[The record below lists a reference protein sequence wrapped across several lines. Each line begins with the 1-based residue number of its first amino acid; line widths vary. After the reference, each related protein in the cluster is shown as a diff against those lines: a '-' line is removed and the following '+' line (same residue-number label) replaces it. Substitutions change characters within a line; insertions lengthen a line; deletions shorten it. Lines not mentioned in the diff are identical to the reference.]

1 LVGDE
6 GGLATGG
13 RAGVTVSVV
22 GGGGFT
28 GLAERVEGFE
38 LGETLSGAV
47 RSSPLALGVRW
58 CPGRF
63 VGGF

>member
-13 RAGVTVSVV
+13 RAEVSIV
-22 GGGGFT
+22 GAGSFT
-28 GLAERVEGFE
+28 GLVERVEGFE
-38 LGETLSGAV
+38 LGETLKDAV

-58 CPGRF
+58 CPAVGRF
-63 VGGF
+63 MGGF

>member
-1 LVGDE
+1 M
-6 GGLATGG
+6 
-13 RAGVTVSVV
+13 TVSVV